1 MGRYMILVN
10 GNNPPPSS
18 GVCVCVCVCDG
29 VEGRELDKVKNECHN
44 RKQGGGGGKWRSQ
57 GWLVGSLDNK

>member
-1 MGRYMILVN
+1 MGRYIILVN
-10 GNNPPPSS
+10 GNNPPPPSS

-44 RKQGGGGGKWRSQ
+44 RKQGLNQ
-57 GWLVGSLDNK
+57 PIYSLRVRKR